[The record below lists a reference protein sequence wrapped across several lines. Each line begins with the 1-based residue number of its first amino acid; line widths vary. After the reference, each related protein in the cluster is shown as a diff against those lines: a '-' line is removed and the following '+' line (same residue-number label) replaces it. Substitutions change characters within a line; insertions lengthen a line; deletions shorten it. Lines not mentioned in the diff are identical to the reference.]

1 MSNCVLC
8 RSRAQPNPLVIE
20 NLEELVGFDKDKF
33 ENLQHIPEVR
43 SLSLGK
49 NMESVVYIYN
59 ISFGDLE
66 RYLMAIA
73 ST

>member
-8 RSRAQPNPLVIE
+8 RSLAQPNPLVIE

-49 NMESVVYIYN
+49 NMESVLCTSIT
-59 ISFGDLE
+59 
-66 RYLMAIA
+66 YLSVTWRGI
-73 ST
+73 